1 MDGAIDMRL
10 IVTVVG
16 IIVSMA
22 GAAAVGKMQIK
33 SMLEKLDDTEQRL
46 RVMDR
51 RTDAIETASEKQE
64 QRINILAQ
72 MSSPENLRRD
82 HMLLANII
90 ADISHLQTASDKMSK
105 IHANGVHPPVASERK
120 AT

>member
-10 IVTVVG
+10 IITVVG

-33 SMLEKLDDTEQRL
+33 VMLEKLDDTEQRL

-51 RTDAIETASEKQE
+51 RTDAIETSSEKQE

-72 MSSPENLRRD
+72 MSSPENMRRD
-82 HMLLANII
+82 HMLMANIL
-90 ADISHLQTASDKMSK
+90 ADISHLKTSSDKMAK
-105 IHANGVHPPVASERK
+105 IHNGVHPPVSSERK

>member
-10 IVTVVG
+10 IITVVG

-33 SMLEKLDDTEQRL
+33 VMLEKLHDTEQRL

-51 RTDAIETASEKQE
+51 RTDAIETSSEKQE

-72 MSSPENLRRD
+72 MSSPENMRRD
-82 HMLLANII
+82 HMLIANIL
-90 ADISHLQTASDKMSK
+90 ADISHLKTASDKMAK
-105 IHANGVHPPVASERK
+105 LHNGVHPPVSSERK
-120 AT
+120 ATT

>member
-1 MDGAIDMRL
+1 MDGTIDMRL
-10 IVTVVG
+10 IITVVG

-33 SMLEKLDDTEQRL
+33 VMLEKIDDTEQRL

-82 HMLLANII
+82 HMLIANIL
-90 ADISHLQTASDKMSK
+90 ADISHLKTASDKMSK
-105 IHANGVHPPVASERK
+105 IHNGVHPPVASERK
-120 AT
+120 TT